1 MLLVGFTLPAV
12 TNAKS
17 MKNVKNIVVT
27 DLDLGMVTNQFCRG
41 TADMDVVIQSVPKLS
56 VSLHAKDIS
65 DQGLH
70 ANKAWNLSL
79 ITQDGRC
86 VRIVVA
92 TGLLW
97 QCTLRQ
103 GRKG

>member
-17 MKNVKNIVVT
+17 MKNVKNLVVT
-27 DLDLGMVTNQFCRG
+27 DLDLGMVTNQIFRG
-41 TADMDVVIQSVPKLS
+41 TADMDVVLQSVPKLS

-65 DQGLH
+65 DQGVH
-70 ANKAWNLSL
+70 GNKAWNLSL
-79 ITQDGRC
+79 TQDGRC